1 MYMTKEGRFERV
13 KDVVMRHGMAMAIA
27 GSTTLG
33 AEAGAREPAKSPRSE
48 VATSMRASVLPLEHP
63 TFGQDAEWFAHHPG
77 GQYTEAER
85 KARLQVLERGE
96 RIFHDVE
103 LDFYLVQPGDTIFSI
118 TKRLSL
124 YPQYAYLARQ
134 QTRLQSFNISPR
146 ELEARLWIPI
156 PLENQDRHITDEQFV
171 LWAREGLRSM
181 VRHHEY
187 GKEVAHLMS
196 LPGMTQDKLI
206 ATALAVARQESGGN
220 PLGTNEFHRWE
231 GAGSHREFSFSMF
244 HILMTP
250 GGPGL
255 RARKALMMTEGQTY
269 HPTNATMLFMAF
281 LIEKMRETT
290 ADEAGDLLPFDDP
303 KKIEQ
308 FASFNNGRAWRSMN
322 PRYARNLSAFYADA
336 LNVVKSIIDIES
348 THAPVQVVEMSTTD
362 QMNRGLT
369 LEIPPQ
375 PSRRPMQ
382 NKKQTRDDIR
392 SILPSMVTITP
403 GQTIHQAVVQ
413 ANIAS
418 GNVLQGSGVYAGRIT
433 SEVLAYLSQKDR
445 AIDYRPGDRLGLA
458 LLEGGRV
465 AVVFSH
471 GGREVRW
478 VSLATGR

>member
-27 GSTTLG
+27 GSTALG
-33 AEAGAREPAKSPRSE
+33 AEAGAREPAKALRAE
-48 VATSMRASVLPLEHP
+48 TSMRASVLPLEHP
-63 TFGQDAEWFAHHPG
+63 TFGQDAQWFVHHPG
-77 GQYTEAER
+77 GQYTEVER
-85 KARLQVLERGE
+85 KARLEVLERGE

-134 QTRLQSFNISPR
+134 QARLQSFNISPR

-181 VRHHEY
+181 ARHHGY
-187 GKEVAHLMS
+187 GKEVIRLMS

-269 HPTNATMLFMAF
+269 HPTNATMLFVAF

-290 ADEAGDLLPFDDP
+290 ADEGGDLLPFDDP

-336 LNVVKSIIDIES
+336 LTVVKSVVAVES
-348 THAPVQVVEMSTTD
+348 APAPVHVVEMSTTD
-362 QMNRGLT
+362 QMNKGFT

-375 PSRRPMQ
+375 QPRRPRQ
-382 NKKQTRDDIR
+382 DTKQVRDDIR
-392 SILPSMVTITP
+392 SISPMMVTFAP

-418 GNVLQGSGVYAGRIT
+418 GNILQGSGMYVGRIT
-433 SEVLAYLSQKDR
+433 AEVLAYLAQKDR
-445 AIDYRPGDRLGLA
+445 SIDYRPGDRLGLA
-458 LLEGGRV
+458 VLDGGRV

-471 GGREVRW
+471 AGREVRW

>member
-1 MYMTKEGRFERV
+1 MTKEGRFERV
-13 KDVVMRHGMAMAIA
+13 KETVMRHGMAMAIA
-27 GSTTLG
+27 GSTALG
-33 AEAGAREPAKSPRSE
+33 VEAGVREPAKALRAE
-48 VATSMRASVLPLEHP
+48 ATTSMRAAVLPLEHP

-134 QTRLQSFNISPR
+134 QARLQSFNISPR

-181 VRHHEY
+181 VRHHGY

-196 LPGMTQDKLI
+196 LSGMTQNKLI

-269 HPTNATMLFMAF
+269 HPTNATMLFVAF

-303 KKIEQ
+303 KKIER
-308 FASFNNGRAWRSMN
+308 FSSFNNGRAWRSMN
-322 PRYARNLSAFYADA
+322 PRYTRNLSAFYADA
-336 LNVVKSIIDIES
+336 LTVVKSVVAVES
-348 THAPVQVVEMSTTD
+348 APAPVHIVEMSTTD
-362 QMNRGLT
+362 QMNKGLT

-375 PSRRPMQ
+375 QPRRPRQ
-382 NKKQTRDDIR
+382 DTKQVRDDIR
-392 SILPSMVTITP
+392 SISPMMVTFAH

-418 GNVLQGSGVYAGRIT
+418 GNILQGSGVYMGRIT
-433 SEVLAYLSQKDR
+433 GEVLAYLAQKDR

-458 LLEGGRV
+458 VLDGGRV

-471 GGREVRW
+471 AGREVRW